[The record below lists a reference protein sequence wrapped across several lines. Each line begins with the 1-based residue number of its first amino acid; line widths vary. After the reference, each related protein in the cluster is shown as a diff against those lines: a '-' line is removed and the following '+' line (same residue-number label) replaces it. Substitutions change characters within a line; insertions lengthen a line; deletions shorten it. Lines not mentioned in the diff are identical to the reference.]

1 MLRVDDIQVCYGT
14 TQVLFSVSLQVPAG
28 AAVALLGR
36 NGMGKST
43 TIKTIVGALR
53 PVSGSVHYGDVRLD
67 RLREYEIC
75 RLGFGY
81 VPEGRRIFRHLTVQ
95 EQLIAF
101 ARSGKSERKSERTW
115 RLAEI
120 YDLFPSLAERRAS
133 PGGLLSGGEQQ
144 MLAIGRALVTS
155 PELII
160 LDEATE
166 GLAPRVRERIWTVLA
181 ELKRRGLS
189 ILVVDKNVADVMA
202 LVDHAYILEKGRVAW
217 SGTVAELRPE
227 DENQRR
233 LLAV

>member
-1 MLRVDDIQVCYGT
+1 MLRVVDIEVCYGP
-14 TQVLFSVSLQVPAG
+14 TQVLFGVSLQVRAG
-28 AAVALLGR
+28 EAVALLGR

-43 TIKTIVGALR
+43 TIKTIVGALQ
-53 PVSGSVHYGDVRLD
+53 PASGSVQYGDVLLD
-67 RLREYEIC
+67 RLRQYQIC
-75 RLGFGY
+75 RLGLGY
-81 VPEGRRIFRHLTVQ
+81 VPEGRRIFRHLTVE

-101 ARSGKSERKSERTW
+101 SRPGEPERIW

-120 YDLFPSLAERRAS
+120 YDLFPSLAERRTS

-155 PELII
+155 PQLII

-217 SGTVAELRPE
+217 SGTVAELRPQ

>member
-1 MLRVDDIQVCYGT
+1 MLRVNDIQVCYGP
-14 TQVLFSVSLQVPAG
+14 TQVLFGVSLQVPAG

-43 TIKTIVGALR
+43 TIKTIVGALH
-53 PVSGSVHYGDVRLD
+53 PVSGIVHYADFRLD
-67 RLREYEIC
+67 RLRDYEIC

-81 VPEGRRIFRHLTVQ
+81 VPEGRRIFRYLTVE

-101 ARSGKSERKSERTW
+101 ARPGEPDRTW

-155 PELII
+155 PKLII

-189 ILVVDKNVADVMA
+189 ILVVDKNIADVMA
-202 LVDHAYILEKGRVAW
+202 LIDHAYILEKGRVAW
-217 SGTVAELRPE
+217 SGTVDELRPE
-227 DENQRR
+227 EESQRR